1 MAKNY
6 DTYYMG
12 TTGLV
17 VSKSETETDR
27 AKKQLEDIKQTIIG
41 QQEISKAQDLL
52 DMKKR
57 ELLSKMPRPLS
68 RSIDIKSL
76 QTLGENTIQ
85 SYAAGMLQA
94 LRNLQSKE
102 IDLSGHGVSKKG
114 KNYSYSTGEDVEN
127 AGVELAEVKDFL
139 QALTDME
146 KMFNAAA
153 AKGEISKN
161 AWDKIKSR
169 FFLKRKTKDKNGQA
183 QWLFIE
189 MQRVLNGTATS
200 GDMARVFNAIRGD
213 FGNSLGALMEDIIRF
228 MVQEDA
234 VQQALKDRI
243 GNEIA
248 SFAVSKSLGKGGAQ
262 RGTIRATLEGAEYKP
277 QKDKNFKN
285 NANIKGNRL
294 RDAELTVT
302 TGPDGGTI
310 TWGISAKQYN
320 FHSGRNAHG
329 EIKIAEL
336 SLQNFADVFSRIR
349 GKNIEQRPQ
358 SRGQNALYGYR
369 LLSANSEKNS
379 PMLLYLL
386 SHRVAEVVFG
396 SSIGQMTGNDTA
408 ELMFINGKLMNTAD
422 VLDRGDLN
430 VSTQGFP
437 KNIGGGWWAPDS
449 ALNYVHSIHTAKLVT
464 TLEFGKDYAIAN
476 FG

>member
-146 KMFNAAA
+146 KMFNTAA

-169 FFLKRKTKDKNGQA
+169 FFLKRKTKDKNG
-183 QWLFIE
+183 
-189 MQRVLNGTATS
+189 
-200 GDMARVFNAIRGD
+200 
-213 FGNSLGALMEDIIRF
+213 
-228 MVQEDA
+228 
-234 VQQALKDRI
+234 
-243 GNEIA
+243 
-248 SFAVSKSLGKGGAQ
+248 
-262 RGTIRATLEGAEYKP
+262 
-277 QKDKNFKN
+277 
-285 NANIKGNRL
+285 
-294 RDAELTVT
+294 
-302 TGPDGGTI
+302 
-310 TWGISAKQYN
+310 
-320 FHSGRNAHG
+320 
-329 EIKIAEL
+329 
-336 SLQNFADVFSRIR
+336 
-349 GKNIEQRPQ
+349 
-358 SRGQNALYGYR
+358 
-369 LLSANSEKNS
+369 
-379 PMLLYLL
+379 
-386 SHRVAEVVFG
+386 
-396 SSIGQMTGNDTA
+396 
-408 ELMFINGKLMNTAD
+408 
-422 VLDRGDLN
+422 
-430 VSTQGFP
+430 
-437 KNIGGGWWAPDS
+437 
-449 ALNYVHSIHTAKLVT
+449 
-464 TLEFGKDYAIAN
+464 
-476 FG
+476 